1 MNEETSPMNAPAD
14 ILTVAEAAKFLRIEK
29 KLLYKLIDTG
39 EISAKRVG
47 RAWRISRDTL
57 VAYINKGESNE

>member
-1 MNEETSPMNAPAD
+1 MNEETVPTNAPAD

-57 VAYINKGESNE
+57 VAYIYKGESNE

>member
-1 MNEETSPMNAPAD
+1 MNEETSTMNAPAD

-57 VAYINKGESNE
+57 VAYIYKGESNE